1 MIATGTAML
10 GAAALSAGG
19 GIASGIMGSNAAKKA
34 GDQQARAAA
43 DALAFQRKV
52 YGDTYA
58 NLDPFIKTGHGANAG
73 IAELYGLNGRA
84 PNMDRFTPSPDSQF
98 RMREGMGALE
108 NSAAARGG
116 LLSGNFGRS
125 AIQFGQG
132 LASTEFSNYFDRLFR
147 TSQLG
152 ANAAS
157 SAGGLGNAAA
167 GQIGS
172 TMMAQGQAQA
182 AGTVGG
188 ANAITGGIN
197 SAANNLTFLAGM
209 NRSSYGPTASSGYLP
224 AGGSPMNLNSTTLGM
239 GLY

>member
-1 MIATGTAML
+1 ML
-10 GAAALSAGG
+10 GAAALSTGG
-19 GIASGIMGSNAAKKA
+19 GIASGLMGSRAAKSA

-43 DALAFQRKV
+43 EALGWQKKV
-52 YGDTYA
+52 YGDTEGMLA
-58 NLDPFIKTGHGANAG
+58 PFIGTGQNAFRSIG
-73 IAELYGLNGRA
+73 DLYGLNGKPA
-84 PNMDRFTPSPDSQF
+84 SMDGFTASPDYQF

-132 LASTEFSNYFDRLFR
+132 LASTEFGNYFDRLFR

-157 SAGGLGNAAA
+157 SLGSIGAGSAASMGNT
-167 GQIGS
+167 I
-172 TMMAQGQAQA
+172 MAQGQAGA
-182 AGTVGG
+182 AGTVGS
-188 ANAITGGIN
+188 ANAISGGIN

-209 NRSSYGPTASSGYLP
+209 NRSSYGPNASSGYLP
-224 AGGSPMNLNSTTLGM
+224 GGSNFSIPNVPQGTGIWPA
-239 GLY
+239 